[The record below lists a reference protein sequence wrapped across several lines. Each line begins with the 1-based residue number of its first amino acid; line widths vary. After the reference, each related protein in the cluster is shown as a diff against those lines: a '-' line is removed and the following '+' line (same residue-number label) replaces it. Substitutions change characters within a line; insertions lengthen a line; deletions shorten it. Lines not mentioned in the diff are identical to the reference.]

1 MEEQPRKE
9 PVVRSKPTFVMI
21 GDREIISNGRWNN
34 DLMADYVMRHDACW
48 ITVGALSRTAYGNGS
63 PRMKKRV
70 RQCLPKLFSKL
81 LSLGR
86 LLVIEY
92 GPPHN
97 RAQAIKLYDPAD
109 QLDQQLVQVKIRRM
123 RDRKT
128 LSDDQYEKAMFLLA
142 KQINGGGA

>member
-1 MEEQPRKE
+1 MEGQPSKE
-9 PVVRSKPTFVMI
+9 LNNRSKPTFVMI
-21 GDREIISNGRWNN
+21 GDRELISNGRWNN
-34 DLMADYVMRHDACW
+34 DLMADYVMRHDDW
-48 ITVGALSRTAYGNGS
+48 LTVGTLSRTAYGNGS

-97 RAQAIKLYDPAD
+97 RAQAIKLFDPSD
-109 QLDQQLVQVKIRRM
+109 PLEHQLVQTKIKRM

-128 LSDDQYEKAMFLLA
+128 LSDEQYEKAMFLVSMQL
-142 KQINGGGA
+142 NGGGA